1 MPTLIGRIETEHGA
15 KYLTQLC
22 KHFAHKIDATWDGN
36 HGRADF
42 VFGPAIMEADPQG
55 LTIRFDVDKDKNVPA
70 AKGVIDSHLVT
81 FAHREK
87 IEGMEW
93 TAA

>member
-1 MPTLIGRIETEHGA
+1 
-15 KYLTQLC
+15 
-22 KHFAHKIDATWDGN
+22 
-36 HGRADF
+36 
-42 VFGPAIMEADPQG
+42 MEADPQG
-55 LTIRFDVDKDKNVPA
+55 LTIRFEVDKDENVPA

-93 TAA
+93 AAA